1 MTSAKPKP
9 PLIPGETRAYP
20 VLPLRDIVVFPH
32 MIVPLFVGREKS
44 IKALEEVMRSDTFIL
59 LATQK
64 NASDDDPATGAIFEI
79 GTLAS
84 VLQLLKLPDG
94 TVKVLVEGAARAKV
108 ERYTDRAEYYEAD
121 AVVLANSSGEQV
133 EAEALARSVIN
144 EFENYVKLNKK
155 VSPEVVGVVQ
165 QIEDYAKLAD
175 TVASHLAVKIP
186 DKQVILETPSVTE
199 RLEKVLGLMESEISV
214 LQVEKRIRTRVKRQ
228 MEKTQREYYLNEQ
241 MKAIQKELG
250 DEEGKDELAEI
261 EDKIKKTK
269 LSKEAREKATHE
281 LKKLR
286 QMSPMSAE
294 ATVVRNY
301 LDWLLSIP
309 WNKKSKV
316 KKDLVLAQEILD
328 ADHFG
333 LEKVKERIVEYLAVQ
348 QRANKLSGPILCL
361 VGPPGVGKTSLGKSI
376 ARATG
381 RDFVR
386 VSLGGVR
393 DEAEIRGHRRTYI
406 GSMPGKVIQSM
417 RKAKSSNPLFL
428 LDEVDKMGADFR
440 GDPSSALLEVLDPEQ
455 NHTFNDHYLEVD
467 YDLSNVM
474 FITTANTLNIP
485 PPLMDRME
493 IIRIAGYT
501 EDEKVEIA
509 RKHLIPH
516 AVAKHGLDLKEWSI
530 DDEALLLLIRRYTR
544 EAGVRNLER
553 ELSTLIRKAVKEL
566 TLTKKKSITVE
577 AKTVSDY
584 LGVPKYR
591 YGEVEDED
599 QVGVVTGLAWTD
611 VGGELLTI
619 EAAMMP
625 GKGKMTVTGNLRDV
639 MKESISAAA
648 SYVRM
653 RAVAFGIEPPR
664 FDKKDIH
671 VHVPEGATPKDGPS
685 AGVAMVTAI
694 VSVMTGI
701 PVRRDV
707 AMTGEITL
715 RGRVLPIGGL
725 KEKLLAASRGG
736 MKTVLIPEENAK
748 DLVEISESIKKG
760 LEIIPVSRMDEVL
773 ARALTRKPE
782 PIEWDE
788 EKAKP
793 TETSVTTEPAVETE
807 LFGAHGALIGFP
819 LRDQPNWTAAPRGA
833 AVFVWPPC
841 SCFVLDI
848 VQNKER
854 TWFCCRSELRVIC
867 SFQTR
872 QFVLADTPTHEVRRP
887 AKLSRRDV

>member
-1 MTSAKPKP
+1 MTSAKPRP
-9 PLIPGETRAYP
+9 PLIPGETRSYP

-64 NASDDDPATGAIFEI
+64 NASDDDPATGAIYEM

-94 TVKVLVEGAARAKV
+94 TVKVLVEGAARARV
-108 ERYTDRAEYYEAD
+108 ARYTERTEYYEAD
-121 AVVLANSSGEQV
+121 AIVAADSAGEQV

-186 DKQVILETPSVTE
+186 DKQAVLETAIVTE
-199 RLEKVLGLMESEISV
+199 RLEKVLALMESEISV

-269 LSKEAREKATHE
+269 LSKEAREKAIHE

-301 LDWLLSIP
+301 LDWLLAIP

-316 KKDLVLAQEILD
+316 KKDLKAAQEILD
-328 ADHFG
+328 NDHFG

-348 QRANKLSGPILCL
+348 QRANKLTGPILCL

-376 ARATG
+376 AKTTG
-381 RDFVR
+381 REFVR

-406 GSMPGKVIQSM
+406 GSMPGKIIQSM
-417 RKAKSSNPLFL
+417 RKAKTSNPLFL

-467 YDLSNVM
+467 YDLSHVM

-509 RKHLIPH
+509 RRHLIP
-516 AVAKHGLDLKEWSI
+516 AAIAKHGLDSKEWSI
-530 DDEALLLLIRRYTR
+530 DEGALLLLIRRYTR
-544 EAGVRNLER
+544 EAG
-553 ELSTLIRKAVKEL
+553 
-566 TLTKKKSITVE
+566 
-577 AKTVSDY
+577 
-584 LGVPKYR
+584 
-591 YGEVEDED
+591 
-599 QVGVVTGLAWTD
+599 
-611 VGGELLTI
+611 
-619 EAAMMP
+619 
-625 GKGKMTVTGNLRDV
+625 
-639 MKESISAAA
+639 A
-648 SYVRM
+648 S
-653 RAVAFGIEPPR
+653 F
-664 FDKKDIH
+664 
-671 VHVPEGATPKDGPS
+671 
-685 AGVAMVTAI
+685 
-694 VSVMTGI
+694 
-701 PVRRDV
+701 
-707 AMTGEITL
+707 
-715 RGRVLPIGGL
+715 
-725 KEKLLAASRGG
+725 
-736 MKTVLIPEENAK
+736 
-748 DLVEISESIKKG
+748 
-760 LEIIPVSRMDEVL
+760 
-773 ARALTRKPE
+773 
-782 PIEWDE
+782 
-788 EKAKP
+788 
-793 TETSVTTEPAVETE
+793 
-807 LFGAHGALIGFP
+807 
-819 LRDQPNWTAAPRGA
+819 
-833 AVFVWPPC
+833 
-841 SCFVLDI
+841 
-848 VQNKER
+848 
-854 TWFCCRSELRVIC
+854 
-867 SFQTR
+867 
-872 QFVLADTPTHEVRRP
+872 RP
-887 AKLSRRDV
+887 